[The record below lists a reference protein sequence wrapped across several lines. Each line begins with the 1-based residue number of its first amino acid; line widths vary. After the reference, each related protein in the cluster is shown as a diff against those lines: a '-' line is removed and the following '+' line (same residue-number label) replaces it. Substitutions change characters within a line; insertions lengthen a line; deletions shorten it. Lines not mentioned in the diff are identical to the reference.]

1 MQGANDAKNQLLLEK
16 DQEIAIKERLV
27 SELRHQRQSMN
38 STWGS
43 IGGVGS
49 STAGHHQVKECSRE
63 VSELIRE
70 LQQAMLG
77 EFESND
83 YHISSR
89 QILGDL
95 IQYAKAAEKDYGVPG

>member
-1 MQGANDAKNQLLLEK
+1 M
-16 DQEIAIKERLV
+16 KERLL
-27 SELRHQRQSMN
+27 SELRQHQRESMN

-43 IGGVGS
+43 MAGGGVGNS
-49 STAGHHQVKECSRE
+49 STTATGHHQVKECSRE

-70 LQQAMLG
+70 LQSVMLG

-89 QILGDL
+89 
-95 IQYAKAAEKDYGVPG
+95 